1 MEYLLGR
8 SLINGLAS
16 LDGDLVQEARE
27 ALAELGYDL
36 ERVAQEEID
45 PGLGNGGLGRL
56 AACFLD
62 SLATLQFPG
71 GGLRHPLRLRHLHP
85 GHRRGR
91 PPARDRQHLDARA
104 QPVGNRPRRRA
115 LRHPL
120 RRPLH
125 RHAGGCGGRPR
136 YRWVDTHNIW
146 AVGFDQLIPGN
157 RSPTVNHLR
166 LWAGRAIAPFNVETF
181 NAGRHAEASAEQV
194 DAKNVSRILYPDDTT
209 PQGKELRFK
218 QQYFFVSASLQDIL
232 AQHLA
237 EGRQLRHAAGR
248 DRDPAERHAPGARD
262 TRADAPAGGRARSR
276 VGPAWDITRRVF
288 SYTNHTLL
296 PEALEVW
303 PVAFF
308 ERVLPRHLQIIY
320 VINRALARRSR
331 GALTRATTSA
341 AVACR

>member
-1 MEYLLGR
+1 MSQAGVKRVCYLSVEFLLGR
-8 SLINGLAS
+8 SLVNGLAS

-36 ERVAQEEID
+36 DRVAQEEID

-62 SLATLQFPG
+62 SLATLQYPG
-71 GGLRHPLRLRHLHP
+71 GRLRHPLRLRHLHA
-85 GHRRGR
+85 GHRRGG
-91 PPARDRQHLDARA
+91 PAAR
-104 QPVGNRPRRRA
+104 NREQLAARSAIPGKSRA
-115 LRHPL
+115 TTHVTSC
-120 RRPLH
+120 
-125 RHAGGCGGRPR
+125 AIGGRCIATQDAQGRAR
-136 YRWVDTHNIW
+136 YRWVDTHDIW

-166 LWAGRAIAPFNVETF
+166 LWSGRAIAPFNVELF

-237 EGRQLRHAAGR
+237 EGRSFDALPDAIAIQLNDTHPALAITELMRLLRRRARARMGSRLGDHA
-248 DRDPAERHAPGARD
+248 HACLRTRTTRCCPKRSKSGPSRSSSGCCRD
-262 TRADAPAGGRARSR
+262 TCRSS
-276 VGPAWDITRRVF
+276 T
-288 SYTNHTLL
+288 
-296 PEALEVW
+296 
-303 PVAFF
+303 
-308 ERVLPRHLQIIY
+308 
-320 VINRALARRSR
+320 
-331 GALTRATTSA
+331 
-341 AVACR
+341 